1 MRSAVLPEQQHHGPR
16 PELFVPRAA
25 AVVFAAADLRTSRE
39 DLRLF
44 TERVGLYIIG
54 LQILRRFEFFCWI
67 IRYPFAFDAI
77 CEEGHQRLA
86 FHLPGDRADLA
97 RPPKVFERIWI
108 FERIQPDDAPAFA
121 KGQKQS
127 KTCRVLPECP
137 TLHITAVSPVGFHY
151 ALARQESLDRIRNRS
166 LSGRCI

>member
-44 TERVGLYIIG
+44 TELVGLYLVR
-54 LQILRRFEFFCWI
+54 LQIPRRFEFFCWI

-77 CEEGHQRLA
+77 REESHQSLA
-86 FHLPGDRADLA
+86 LDLPADGANL
-97 RPPKVFERIWI
+97 PPK
-108 FERIQPDDAPAFA
+108 
-121 KGQKQS
+121 
-127 KTCRVLPECP
+127 PEI
-137 TLHITAVSPVGFHY
+137 L
-151 ALARQESLDRIRNRS
+151 
-166 LSGRCI
+166 